1 MLECSIPEPVKIQ
14 YEKTK
19 AQVDHPCHV
28 CAGTWR
34 KRVGWS
40 SGRADWA
47 VWGKWQWPRR
57 GALVK
62 EGVFSSRI
70 QGKGLIGRGRGWSD
84 APGFP
89 VAGSSLM
96 SSPCKALTC
105 RVGNVPWCGPT
116 TVSGDEGCL
125 FRAPYAV
132 PCRTVVRAK
141 ICRPRGCSLLLPVW
155 PASLG
160 TGIGTGIFVL
170 AADGTGDNSDSWPC
184 CAPREAPFDA

>member
-1 MLECSIPEPVKIQ
+1 MYVQEHGESGLVGALEGPTGLSGESGSGHGEVP
-14 YEKTK
+14 
-19 AQVDHPCHV
+19 
-28 CAGTWR
+28 WSR
-34 KRVGWS
+34 RVFLIEDPRQ
-40 SGRADWA
+40 RADR
-47 VWGKWQWPRR
+47 PR
-57 GALVK
+57 
-62 EGVFSSRI
+62 SRI
-70 QGKGLIGRGRGWSD
+70 RGWSD

-105 RVGNVPWCGPT
+105 RVGNVPWYGPT